1 MRPAPTT
8 TPASAS
14 SDEVSMS
21 RITALAAMKGLEEL
35 QWLKGFGFDPAKNI
49 FYSESGL
56 FAVRS

>member
-1 MRPAPTT
+1 
-8 TPASAS
+8 
-14 SDEVSMS
+14 
-21 RITALAAMKGLEEL
+21 MKGLEGL